1 MELALDYPSFDQF
14 SLLEAEESGRLTESY
29 EVHPESLT
37 IQRNVR
43 LRNGK
48 WVSSAVQ
55 RRSRHAEDDAH
66 SAFDLSWLQSY
77 KRPEHSTER
86 GQVRLVD
93 LFSGCGGLSLGITEA
108 CRALQLGVEYIF
120 AADINPLAQTIY
132 TQNFLGGRFCGEPVQ
147 TLVGEI
153 NRKLSKEEKRFRDE
167 FGLVD
172 ILVAGPPCQGHS
184 DLNNHTRRNDPK
196 NALFETVIRFVQLL
210 EPTHV
215 VIENVPGIRHDKKG
229 VTHVGR
235 LALEAMGYRV
245 SEQVLLASELG
256 AAQRRRRFIMVATR
270 QPEFSFL
277 NLSSVAKERT
287 VRWACGDLLEITDGG
302 AINSHASSSRDNRQ
316 RIAYLFEHDLYDLP
330 DEMRPACHRLR
341 KHSYQSVYGR
351 LRWDE
356 LAPTITSGFNSP
368 GQGRFIHPE
377 KHRTLTP
384 HEAARL
390 QFFPDFFDWS
400 NANREG
406 LTQMIGNAVPPKLAY
421 AVALELLR

>member
-1 MELALDYPSFDQF
+1 MDYPQPDQLT
-14 SLLEAEESGRLTESY
+14 LLEAEACKQSAESY
-29 EVHPESLT
+29 EASQESLT
-37 IQRNVR
+37 NKRSVK
-43 LRNGK
+43 LRSGTR
-48 WVSSAVQ
+48 VASTVQ
-55 RRSRHAEDDAH
+55 RRSKQSGDDAH
-66 SAFDLSWLQSY
+66 SAFDLAWLQSP
-77 KRPEHSTER
+77 KRPEHSAER
-86 GQVRLVD
+86 GQVRIVD

-108 CRALQLGVEYIF
+108 CRALRLGVEHIF

-132 TQNFLGGRFCGEPVQ
+132 TQNFPGGRFFGEAVQ
-147 TLVGEI
+147 TLVGQI
-153 NRKLSKEEKRFRDE
+153 NQRFSKEEKWLRDD
-167 FGLVD
+167 FGPVD
-172 ILVAGPPCQGHS
+172 ILAAGPPCQGHS
-184 DLNNHTRRNDPK
+184 DLNNHTRRDDPK

-215 VIENVPGIRHDKKG
+215 VIENVPGIRHDKRG

-235 LALEAMGYRV
+235 LALEAMGYKV
-245 SEQVLLASELG
+245 FEQVLLASELG

-277 NLSSVAKERT
+277 DLSSVARERT
-287 VRWACGDLLEITDGG
+287 VRWACSDLLEITGGG
-302 AINSHASSSRDNRQ
+302 AIDSQASSSRDNRQ

-330 DEMRPACHRLR
+330 DEMRPACHRLK
-341 KHSYQSVYGR
+341 KHSYHSVYGR

-356 LAPTITSGFNSP
+356 PAPTITSGFNSP
-368 GQGRFIHPE
+368 GQGRFIHPA

-390 QFFPDFFDWS
+390 QFFPDFFDWN